1 MGHGQCLGAEAGP
14 EGGPSL
20 SHGHTQGD
28 VEVSKRGGGGNGGLQ
43 SVECHLGMTL
53 MNVYLDIQNNYIL
66 SCLKTYNIFVF

>member
-28 VEVSKRGGGGNGGLQ
+28 VEVSKRGGGGVMGVYRVL
-43 SVECHLGMTL
+43 SV
-53 MNVYLDIQNNYIL
+53 I
-66 SCLKTYNIFVF
+66 